1 MTKSGNKVLSIDTLP
16 DDARLW
22 IYACDRELNELEELR
37 VKEILTEF
45 CAEWTSHGRSVESA
59 ADVIEGKFALIG
71 GHIVD
76 GDVSGCGIDKS
87 TRALNAAAS
96 ELGFEWLPGLT
107 IHYRDDRG
115 VPRSVSRPEF
125 RRLVN
130 EGVVTGDTLVFDLS
144 IDTVGRFRRGEF
156 ERRASSTWH
165 ARVYGIPQTEQ
176 PLHS

>member
-1 MTKSGNKVLSIDTLP
+1 
-16 DDARLW
+16 
-22 IYACDRELNELEELR
+22 
-37 VKEILTEF
+37 
-45 CAEWTSHGRSVESA
+45 
-59 ADVIEGKFALIG
+59 
-71 GHIVD
+71 D

-96 ELGFEWLPGLT
+96 GLGFEWLPGLT

-125 RRLVN
+125 WRPVN
-130 EGVVTGDTLVFDLS
+130 EGVVTGDTLVFALS

>member
-1 MTKSGNKVLSIDTLP
+1 GNSFPTAWKRSAAGGSDVRGGRETPREYCPNARGRRLQTRGSFTGPRRRHGSCTVLYGAPRSRCAKNPKGRSGMTKSGNKVLSIDTLP

-45 CAEWTSHGRSVESA
+45 CADWTSHGRSVESA

-87 TRALNAAAS
+87 TRA
-96 ELGFEWLPGLT
+96 
-107 IHYRDDRG
+107 
-115 VPRSVSRPEF
+115 
-125 RRLVN
+125 
-130 EGVVTGDTLVFDLS
+130 
-144 IDTVGRFRRGEF
+144 
-156 ERRASSTWH
+156 
-165 ARVYGIPQTEQ
+165 
-176 PLHS
+176 